1 MAANG
6 RKGMKKEEII
16 KKYRI
21 HKSDTGSAEVQ
32 IAILTEEITNLTDH
46 LKKNKKDNSSR
57 RGLLKMVAQRRKLM
71 DYLKGEDE
79 KRYDKIKKKLK
90 I

>member
-1 MAANG
+1 
-6 RKGMKKEEII
+6 MKKEEII

-32 IAILTEEITNLTDH
+32 IAILTDEIKNLTDH

-57 RGLLKMVAQRRKLM
+57 RGLLKMVVQRRKLL
-71 DYLKGEDE
+71 DYLKREDE

>member
-1 MAANG
+1 
-6 RKGMKKEEII
+6 MKKEEII
-16 KKYRI
+16 KKYRV

-32 IAILTEEITNLTDH
+32 VAILSEEITNLADH

-57 RGLLKMVAQRRKLM
+57 RGLLKKVAQRKKLL
-71 DYLKGEDE
+71 DYLKRTDE
-79 KRYDKIKKKLK
+79 KRYDAIKKKLK

>member
-1 MAANG
+1 
-6 RKGMKKEEII
+6 MKKEEII

-21 HKSDTGSAEVQ
+21 HKTDTGSAEVQ
-32 IAILTEEITNLTDH
+32 VAILTEEISNLASH

-57 RGLLKMVAQRRKLM
+57 RGLLKKVAQRKKLL
-71 DYLKGEDE
+71 DYLKRTDE
-79 KRYDKIKKKLK
+79 KRYEAIKKKLK